1 MPEEE
6 PPASTTPAAAR
17 FRADYRVLMRVVTM
31 LQVASIPASAAWYQ
45 TVVGLTPGH
54 GGEEFE
60 MLFAGTPYESE
71 LVLQL
76 HRWEAHEHG
85 ELGSPDLAVG
95 NGCSLWFE
103 VDDQAEFDA
112 AWERANDRGAKVL
125 GPPTWNPLAHHRE
138 FTIADLD
145 GYVVA
150 IHTAFEPG
158 E

>member
-1 MPEEE
+1 
-6 PPASTTPAAAR
+6 
-17 FRADYRVLMRVVTM
+17 MRVVTM
-31 LQVASIPASAAWYQ
+31 LQVASIPASAEWYR
-45 TVVGLTPGH
+45 TVVGLVPGH
-54 GGEEFE
+54 GGDEFE
-60 MLFAGTPYESE
+60 MLFAGRPYESD

-103 VDDQAEFDA
+103 TEDRAEFDA
-112 AWERANDRGAKVL
+112 VWQRVTDGAVKVL
-125 GPPTWNPLAHHRE
+125 GPPKWNPLAHHHE

-150 IHTAFEPG
+150 IHTPFELD